1 MRNFR
6 FRLDPVVRL
15 KEYHIERTE
24 EEIAR
29 IEGEIQRLLREIE
42 EARAAVQDMRRRI
55 LEEVD
60 DQHFIQAERELDLFS
75 QFTTREEHRRF
86 GEIAQWNRE
95 KDQRQQELVKLYQD
109 KKVLERLK
117 ERRRTEW
124 ETEMRR
130 EEGAIM
136 DEIGTQKYIRRQRE
150 FGGVIL
156 YLLVPIALVAAVAAV
171 GIATGVI
178 DQDMLNK
185 LPFFGK
191 SPKSATATIQSP
203 TAALE
208 EEFITLERLIGD
220 PQTPMPI
227 LLKNFAD
234 RLEQLR
240 QKEQRLKEWESQLQG
255 KQVLFEQQ
263 QNMLAQLT
271 RQASDYLGAYQ
282 DMKRQIEQSTKSELS
297 KYEDELSTTLSSAK
311 GKEIAQIMI
320 NLYEPTA
327 DRAEER
333 RLLAEEQ
340 TLRNEETQLRLQE
353 QQAMSAPE
361 PDEIVLAGIG
371 ENLRLNQEKYSKNQG
386 DLKRIQ
392 EKIRESQ
399 LLLLRILHRF
409 QPRGRKDL
417 FVALG
422 KSNPDT
428 ASQIIADFAS
438 TTGAELNNIKPTPTP
453 ILSAEESEGGTAPPG
468 AG

>member
-156 YLLVPIALVAAVAAV
+156 
-171 GIATGVI
+171 
-178 DQDMLNK
+178 
-185 LPFFGK
+185 
-191 SPKSATATIQSP
+191 
-203 TAALE
+203 
-208 EEFITLERLIGD
+208 
-220 PQTPMPI
+220 
-227 LLKNFAD
+227 
-234 RLEQLR
+234 
-240 QKEQRLKEWESQLQG
+240 
-255 KQVLFEQQ
+255 
-263 QNMLAQLT
+263 
-271 RQASDYLGAYQ
+271 
-282 DMKRQIEQSTKSELS
+282 
-297 KYEDELSTTLSSAK
+297 
-311 GKEIAQIMI
+311 
-320 NLYEPTA
+320 
-327 DRAEER
+327 
-333 RLLAEEQ
+333 
-340 TLRNEETQLRLQE
+340 
-353 QQAMSAPE
+353 
-361 PDEIVLAGIG
+361 
-371 ENLRLNQEKYSKNQG
+371 
-386 DLKRIQ
+386 
-392 EKIRESQ
+392 
-399 LLLLRILHRF
+399 
-409 QPRGRKDL
+409 
-417 FVALG
+417 
-422 KSNPDT
+422 
-428 ASQIIADFAS
+428 
-438 TTGAELNNIKPTPTP
+438 
-453 ILSAEESEGGTAPPG
+453 
-468 AG
+468 